1 MPNIKKLAAD
11 SVDYVKVELSKNIVS
26 LCGIVSTELMNEWVL
41 PIIFGFIKDPN
52 SEISLGVM
60 KSFDYL
66 STKMNKEVL
75 DDKIIKPLL
84 QQLLTDNW
92 RIKCQIIDI
101 LKTFIA
107 NQSFLNEGVLKV
119 IFSLT
124 DDKIDAV
131 RLKINELIIQIIN
144 NNSKDWC
151 DQCVIPKVS
160 QMKENASY
168 IKKQNLL

>member
-1 MPNIKKLAAD
+1 
-11 SVDYVKVELSKNIVS
+11 
-26 LCGIVSTELMNEWVL
+26 
-41 PIIFGFIKDPN
+41 
-52 SEISLGVM
+52 M

-66 STKMNKEVL
+66 STRMNKDIL

-101 LKTFIA
+101 LKSFIA
-107 NQSFLNEGVLKV
+107 NQSFLNEGVLKM

-124 DDKIDAV
+124 DDRIDAV

-144 NNSKDWC
+144 TNSKEWC
-151 DQCVIPKVS
+151 DQYVIPRLS

-168 IKKQNLL
+168 IKKQNLLEII

>member
-1 MPNIKKLAAD
+1 M
-11 SVDYVKVELSKNIVS
+11 
-26 LCGIVSTELMNEWVL
+26 CGIVSTDIMNEWLL

-66 STKMNKEVL
+66 STRINKDIL

-101 LKTFIA
+101 LKNFIT
-107 NQSFLNEGVLKV
+107 NQSFLNENVLKV

-131 RLKINELIIQIIN
+131 RLKIN
-144 NNSKDWC
+144 
-151 DQCVIPKVS
+151 
-160 QMKENASY
+160 
-168 IKKQNLL
+168 

>member
-1 MPNIKKLAAD
+1 
-11 SVDYVKVELSKNIVS
+11 
-26 LCGIVSTELMNEWVL
+26 
-41 PIIFGFIKDPN
+41 
-52 SEISLGVM
+52 M

-66 STKMNKEVL
+66 STRMSKDVL

-101 LKTFIA
+101 LKSFITS
-107 NQSFLNEGVLKV
+107 QSFLNEGVLKV

-144 NNSKDWC
+144 NNTK
-151 DQCVIPKVS
+151 
-160 QMKENASY
+160 
-168 IKKQNLL
+168 

>member
-1 MPNIKKLAAD
+1 
-11 SVDYVKVELSKNIVS
+11 
-26 LCGIVSTELMNEWVL
+26 
-41 PIIFGFIKDPN
+41 
-52 SEISLGVM
+52 M

-66 STKMNKEVL
+66 STRMSKDLL

-101 LKTFIA
+101 LKSFIT

-144 NNSKDWC
+144 NNSKEWC
-151 DQCVIPKVS
+151 DQCVIPKIS

-168 IKKQNLL
+168 IKKQNLLDIIEVRIYLCRKQLQMSLKKLLKMSTRIPSSLVSPIKCQMLG